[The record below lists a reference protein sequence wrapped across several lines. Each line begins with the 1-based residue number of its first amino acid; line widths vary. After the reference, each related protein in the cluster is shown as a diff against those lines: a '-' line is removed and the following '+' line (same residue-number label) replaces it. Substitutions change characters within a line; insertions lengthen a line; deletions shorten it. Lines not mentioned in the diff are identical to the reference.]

1 MVRKLVGRLV
11 LSIAILFTS
20 PQVNLLSP
28 AELSFTIIAI
38 ILLMLA
44 SIFFSLSETSIISQ
58 NRIRLKAHLSRGR
71 KNASLIKEMLDIPEN
86 FLAAILIGNNIVNIT
101 ISVLITVVV
110 MAIFGPNAV
119 TIATIIA
126 TFLIVAFA
134 EITPK
139 AYAARNSDIA
149 YKLAPV
155 MKFLIIIL
163 KPLIIFFTGFTNLL
177 LRLLGVKTSIKEP
190 IFMREDLGYMIEM
203 GEEEGIIRKEEKHLL
218 KSALDFSGI
227 KACDIMIPFEKVT
240 CIDAKATLEDAV
252 ELVRKKKFARIP
264 VVNEGKILGFVH
276 IKDALNN
283 LAEREKS
290 IKAIAR
296 PALFANSNTSLLE
309 LVDLIKGSQSSMCF
323 VVDGEGKPLGLIT
336 LGLLLENIVGEIKQ
350 IE

>member
-1 MVRKLVGRLV
+1 M
-11 LSIAILFTS
+11 
-20 PQVNLLSP
+20 SP

-44 SIFFSLSETSIISQ
+44 SIFFSLSETSVISQ
-58 NRIRLKAHLSRGR
+58 NRIRLKGYISKGR
-71 KNASLIKEMLDIPEN
+71 KNASIIKEILDIPEN

-110 MAIFGPNAV
+110 IDLFGPNAIS
-119 TIATIIA
+119 IATIIA
-126 TFLIVAFA
+126 TLLIVAFA

-139 AYAARNSDIA
+139 AYAARNPEIA

-155 MKFLIIIL
+155 MKFLIGIL
-163 KPLIIFFTGFTNLL
+163 KPLIVFFTGLTNII
-177 LRLLGVKTSIKEP
+177 LRLVGVKTSIKQP
-190 IFMREDLGYMIEM
+190 IFMREDLSYMIEM
-203 GEEEGIIRKEEKHLL
+203 GEEEGIIRKEEKRLL

-240 CIDAKATLEDAV
+240 CIDAKATLGDAV
-252 ELVRKKKFARIP
+252 ELVRRKKFARIP

-283 LAEREKS
+283 LAEKERA
-290 IKAIAR
+290 IKEIAR
-296 PALFANSNTSLLE
+296 PALFANPNTSLLE
-309 LVDLIKGSQSSMCF
+309 LVDLIKGSNSSMCF
-323 VVDGEGKPLGLIT
+323 VISDEGKPLGLIT

>member
-1 MVRKLVGRLV
+1 M
-11 LSIAILFTS
+11 S
-20 PQVNLLSP
+20 PT
-28 AELSFTIIAI
+28 ELSFTIIAI

-58 NRIRLKAHLSRGR
+58 NRIRLKGHLSKGR
-71 KNASLIKEMLDIPEN
+71 KNASIIKEMLDVPEN

-101 ISVLITVVV
+101 ISVLVTVVV
-110 MAIFGPNAV
+110 IHLFGPNAI
-119 TIATIIA
+119 TIATIVA
-126 TFLIVAFA
+126 TLLIVAFA

-139 AYAARNSDIA
+139 AYAARNPGIA

-155 MKFLIIIL
+155 MKFLIWIL
-163 KPLIIFFTGFTNLL
+163 KPLIIFFTGLTNVI

-190 IFMREDLGYMIEM
+190 IFMREDLGYMIEI
-203 GEEEGIIRKEEKHLL
+203 GEEEGIIQKEERHLL

-227 KACDIMIPFEKVT
+227 KAGDIMIPFEKVT
-240 CIDAKATLEDAV
+240 CIDAGATLGDAV
-252 ELVRKKKFARIP
+252 ELVRRKKFARIP
-264 VVNEGKILGFVH
+264 VINEGKILGFVH

-283 LAEREKS
+283 LADWKKS
-290 IKAIAR
+290 IKEIAR
-296 PALFANSNTSLLE
+296 PALFANPGTSLLE

-323 VVDGEGKPLGLIT
+323 VIDEEGKPLGLIT